1 MAGISPK
8 LPLVTDSTDGYQL
21 NKTFVDSIRQNLFS
35 LMLTVPGERIMDPD
49 FGVGLRKY
57 LFETDNQ
64 ALRSEITSKISQQI
78 QIYIPFVELLDV
90 QFLSQREDP
99 EIAPNILFVTLTY
112 LIRPL
117 DFTDRLDISVPTN

>member
-99 EIAPNILFVTLTY
+99 EICLLYTSPSPRDVEESRMPSSA
-112 LIRPL
+112 
-117 DFTDRLDISVPTN
+117 

>member
-1 MAGISPK
+1 
-8 LPLVTDSTDGYQL
+8 
-21 NKTFVDSIRQNLFS
+21 
-35 LMLTVPGERIMDPD
+35 MDPD

-57 LFETDNQ
+57 LFETDNL

>member
-57 LFETDNQ
+57 LFETDNL

>member
-35 LMLTVPGERIMDPD
+35 LMLMDPD

-57 LFETDNQ
+57 LFETDNL